1 MTIPK
6 VPVSFPSFVKYPLQA
21 VTYVLLAYFI
31 YKEFTKK
38 DECADLRAINTTLN
52 KRVSTLEDK
61 NDNLTWAIA
70 VKSGVIEQLK
80 TQKDSLAKDTAH
92 ENIK

>member
-6 VPVSFPSFVKYPLQA
+6 VPISFPSFVKYPLQA

-38 DECADLRAINTTLN
+38 DECVDLRAINITLN

-80 TQKDSLAKDTAH
+80 TQKDSLAKGTAH